1 MLCALLMA
9 KPAWTLSAG
18 ESAGKLLGRS
28 AAHAAVALQNLALN
42 DDNQIAIAKAKR
54 EAGI

>member
-28 AAHAAVALQNLALN
+28 AAHAVVALERSAFAIY
-42 DDNQIAIAKAKR
+42 DDLTR
-54 EAGI
+54 R